1 MTDYTPDPSYDP
13 NTPVVATYQQNSN
26 ILYTDPATGAL
37 VFPTEILTG
46 TFSSAAQSTQNTQSI
61 TNLVAN
67 ADPASN
73 IILTGKSSSGV
84 SMNYSNLLTTLNTLN
99 KTVGISTSD
108 KGHLITV
115 TLNGTN
121 YQIAYDNLLYFLNTT
136 APIDSPTFT
145 GTVRGITA
153 AMVGL
158 GNVNNT
164 SDANKP
170 ISNATQT
177 ALNLVASLAAPLAS
191 PTFTGT
197 ATAPTI
203 NATTSLK
210 VGGIDISTIYQTI
223 SGMASYIT
231 SSSLTTTLGSYATKA
246 SPTFTG
252 TVSGITAAMVGLGN
266 VNNTSDANKP
276 ISTAT
281 QTALN
286 LLAPLAS
293 PTFTGTVSGITAAM
307 VGLGNVNNTSDAN
320 KPISTATQTALN
332 LLAPKASPA
341 FTGTVTY
348 GGTDLDTL
356 YKPWVIAT
364 IDGTTGNV
372 SSSSGK
378 ATVSCSRT
386 AAGSYTV
393 SYTSTP
399 SGAPSAVLLTLRN
412 STGFVQ
418 YSGLSGSS
426 MNVSTRNTS
435 STLTDATF
443 SIVAYL

>member
-1 MTDYTPDPSYDP
+1 
-13 NTPVVATYQQNSN
+13 
-26 ILYTDPATGAL
+26 
-37 VFPTEILTG
+37 
-46 TFSSAAQSTQNTQSI
+46 
-61 TNLVAN
+61 
-67 ADPASN
+67 
-73 IILTGKSSSGV
+73 
-84 SMNYSNLLTTLNTLN
+84 
-99 KTVGISTSD
+99 
-108 KGHLITV
+108 
-115 TLNGTN
+115 
-121 YQIAYDNLLYFLNTT
+121 
-136 APIDSPTFT
+136 
-145 GTVRGITA
+145 
-153 AMVGL
+153 MVGL

-203 NATTSLK
+203 NATTSLQ

-231 SSSLTTTLGSYATKA
+231 SSSLATTLGSYATK
-246 SPTFTG
+246 
-252 TVSGITAAMVGLGN
+252 
-266 VNNTSDANKP
+266 
-276 ISTAT
+276 
-281 QTALN
+281 
-286 LLAPLAS
+286 AS

-364 IDGTTGNV
+364 IDGATGTV
-372 SSSSGK
+372 STQSGK

-412 STGFVQ
+412 STGFAQ
-418 YSGLSGSS
+418 YSGSTGSS
-426 MNVSTRNTS
+426 LNVSTRNTS
-435 STLTDATF
+435 ATLTDATF